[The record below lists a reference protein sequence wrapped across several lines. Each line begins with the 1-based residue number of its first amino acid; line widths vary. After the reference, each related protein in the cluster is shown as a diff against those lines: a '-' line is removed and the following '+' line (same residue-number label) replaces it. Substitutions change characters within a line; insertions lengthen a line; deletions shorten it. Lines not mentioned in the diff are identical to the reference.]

1 MTFHTFSITFISG
14 DCAGHVKLEIWC
26 SFFHRRVNNE
36 RCTGALSSWKMN
48 CLPAKFLHTTGHKFL
63 SSTFNIYESQHFRQL
78 VPKYPLIDNK
88 YNPRTLQ
95 IFCDTCHHQDI
106 PVAKL
111 SDFGGLP
118 VRCKF
123 STLFRHFHH
132 FRNFDIQD
140 WLTFNVLAMNCCVEL
155 LLFKF
160 IISFFSSAV
169 SSRRT
174 LDITVYAF
182 RLLKFD
188 VVMM

>member
-1 MTFHTFSITFISG
+1 MHG
-14 DCAGHVKLEIWC
+14 P
-26 SFFHRRVNNE
+26 
-36 RCTGALSSWKMN
+36 TGALSSWKMN

-63 SSTFNIYESQHFRQL
+63 SSTFNIYESQYFRQL
-78 VPKYPLIDNK
+78 VPKYPLLDNK
-88 YNPRTLQ
+88 YNPEHHRYFATLATTKT
-95 IFCDTCHHQDI
+95 FRS
-106 PVAKL
+106 PNFVRL
-111 SDFGGLP
+111 SPNGGLP

-123 STLFRHFHH
+123 STLLRHFHR

-188 VVMM
+188 VVMT